1 MADRV
6 LESLRHRWS
15 SQTQREAGP
24 PVVSA
29 LARSWLPWEGSK
41 RGPDQ
46 VEGRKVAAAA
56 VPPAPDG
63 ANGFR
68 PPRNHYLPC
77 AGHQEPRVCPATR
90 LTQPRGTQV
99 VNVHGWPTTSS
110 QIGAS
115 RRGTEAGEPPLE
127 LETGGFQHRPVGDK
141 PERRARHGLSPV
153 LRLRHDS
160 CTGIGRLIGSV
171 NDQDLEDAITGQQQI
186 HSGECPDR
194 PSPIWGAPWG
204 RSDPCLSVPTAV
216 LGGECGW
223 RPQPLPDSFTTAA
236 AAASGNA
243 LWSPR
248 PLFVPVRQCPG
259 TASEASGER
268 PLGMTL
274 ADSCDLGSLGDGK
287 LEYQRSVVPLNLT
300 HRHPL
305 LRNSWVPVPAHR
317 VLYAPVGPKQR
328 KQKIRLSVWGAAVA
342 PGGPLRSTSFPLP
355 LVLRIEHRPLPAP
368 VSEDVQVLR
377 PDLVAKDPAL
387 LGKSPIH

>member
-1 MADRV
+1 MAGSVADRV

-29 LARSWLPWEGSK
+29 LARRWLPWEGSK
-41 RGPDQ
+41 RGTDQ

-68 PPRNHYLPC
+68 PPRSHYLPC
-77 AGHQEPRVCPATR
+77 GGHQEPRVCPATR

-160 CTGIGRLIGSV
+160 CTGISRLIGSV
-171 NDQDLEDAITGQQQI
+171 NDQDLEDGITGQQQI

-194 PSPIWGAPWG
+194 PSPICCALEPHPPPSAP
-204 RSDPCLSVPTAV
+204 
-216 LGGECGW
+216 
-223 RPQPLPDSFTTAA
+223 
-236 AAASGNA
+236 
-243 LWSPR
+243 
-248 PLFVPVRQCPG
+248 
-259 TASEASGER
+259 
-268 PLGMTL
+268 
-274 ADSCDLGSLGDGK
+274 
-287 LEYQRSVVPLNLT
+287 
-300 HRHPL
+300 
-305 LRNSWVPVPAHR
+305 
-317 VLYAPVGPKQR
+317 PK
-328 KQKIRLSVWGAAVA
+328 
-342 PGGPLRSTSFPLP
+342 
-355 LVLRIEHRPLPAP
+355 
-368 VSEDVQVLR
+368 
-377 PDLVAKDPAL
+377 
-387 LGKSPIH
+387 